1 MEKNK
6 PFFYRVVACFC
17 AFMICLCLVVF
28 AFMIPPKS
36 VKATSVYDQWED
48 WVDDRLFEGSSFWI
62 EEFVSKGIENM
73 GGELFYIGVVG
84 ALNMIESP
92 DSDVISLNSIGCLQ
106 GYYYYSGSKYL
117 CQTVYRNDNYSSA
130 DGGISVATGT
140 HFDLRCVLTAT
151 TPFSFIKC
159 QQYDS
164 SSYRYLNV
172 DGRGGSSPYYRSI
185 TGGGSIFPNLDDN
198 QYGFQVRYDTSTP
211 TYLTDNMSTSAYVPG
226 AGYVPTTIAGGFGS
240 NTVIIN
246 DDSDFNPTFHLNP
259 DGKIPVEEIIDFIP
273 DFNVWILQEFPDIDP
288 DILFVPIIIPDGS
301 DSTDGSG
308 CNCVH
313 NIYVDV
319 TCYYDPEINVYVTEY
334 FTINNNF
341 ELPSDWVEDY
351 TLTTD
356 PTEFSPPIMPT
367 DPSTTM
373 EIEMP
378 TIDQEEVQE
387 QFGQGFLFWLWLA
400 KKAITDLGLELLTS
414 AAFVIA
420 VVGFVLWRLGSS
432 GGGSDD

>member
-6 PFFYRVVACFC
+6 PLFYRVVACFC
-17 AFMICLCLVVF
+17 AFMICVCLAVF
-28 AFMIPPKS
+28 AFIVPVNSKAES
-36 VKATSVYDQWED
+36 VADQFED
-48 WVDDRLFEGSSFWI
+48 WLDDKLFEGSSFWI
-62 EEFVSKGIENM
+62 DEILQTGSAFVP
-73 GGELFYIGVVG
+73 GGAAVYLGVVG
-84 ALNMIESP
+84 GLNMIESP
-92 DSDVISLNSIGCLQ
+92 NSNTIDLNSIGTLQ
-106 GYYYYSGSKYL
+106 GYYYYSGEKYL
-117 CQTVYRNDNYSSA
+117 CQTVYKNDNYSSA

-140 HFDLRCVLTAT
+140 HFDLRCVLTAS
-151 TPFSFIKC
+151 TPFSFINC

-164 SSYRYLNV
+164 SSFRYLNV
-172 DGRGGSSPYYRSI
+172 DGRGGSSPYSRSI
-185 TGGGSIFPNLDDN
+185 TGGGSIFPNLDDS
-198 QYGFQVRYDTSTP
+198 QYGFQVRYDITSP
-211 TYLTDNMSTSAYVPG
+211 SYLTDNMSTSAYVPG
-226 AGYVPTTIAGGFGS
+226 AGYVPTTIAGGLGI

-273 DFNVWILQEFPDIDP
+273 DFNIWILEQYPDIDP
-288 DILFVPIIIPDGS
+288 DIFFVPVVIPD
-301 DSTDGSG
+301 DSTDGSDG

-319 TCYYDPEINVYVTEY
+319 TSYYDPEINVYVTEY

-351 TLTTD
+351 TFTTD
-356 PTEFSPPIMPT
+356 PTEFSPPVMPT

-373 EIEMP
+373 EVEMP
-378 TIDQEEVQE
+378 TVDQEEIQE